1 MKKLVLIAL
10 LLSMATGTAMAQGMG
25 GNGNGNGAGGG
36 KGNPAMTGGGAGDP
50 AARLTEVLGLDEAQ
64 AAAVAAIFE
73 DAQLLRE
80 EEQERA
86 RLFAEEVRA
95 GIHEDIIALL
105 TPEQLALYEEH
116 QAKRAEFRAMLD
128 EMRQARGG
136 NGGGGRGNGT
146 GTGTGDCTSG

>member
-10 LLSMATGTAMAQGMG
+10 LLSMATGSAMAQGMG
-25 GNGNGNGAGGG
+25 GNGNGAGGG
-36 KGNPAMTGGGAGDP
+36 KGNPAMTAGGAGDP
-50 AARLTEVLGLDEAQ
+50 AARLTEVLGLDAAQ
-64 AAAVAAIFE
+64 AAAVAVIFE

-80 EEQERA
+80 EERERA

-95 GIHEDIIALL
+95 GIHEDIVALL

-146 GTGTGDCTSG
+146 GTGDCTSG